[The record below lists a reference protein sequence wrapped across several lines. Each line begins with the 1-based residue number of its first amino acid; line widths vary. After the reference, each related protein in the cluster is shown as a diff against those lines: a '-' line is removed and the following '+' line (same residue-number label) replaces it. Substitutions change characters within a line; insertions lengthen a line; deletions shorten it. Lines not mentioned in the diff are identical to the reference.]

1 MRMFGLVSMVVALA
15 VDAALRQKQLEQDD
29 K

>member
-1 MRMFGLVSMVVALA
+1 MRMLGLVSMVVALA
-15 VDAALRQKQLEQDD
+15 VDAALQHMQLEQDD